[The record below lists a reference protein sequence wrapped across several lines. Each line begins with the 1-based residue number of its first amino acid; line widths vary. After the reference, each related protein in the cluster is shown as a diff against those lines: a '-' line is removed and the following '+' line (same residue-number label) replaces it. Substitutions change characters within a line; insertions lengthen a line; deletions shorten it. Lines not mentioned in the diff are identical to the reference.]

1 MSNLPKENGSFDPVN
16 NPIKIARA
24 RHASTYTP
32 SVVDEPYIPPKVK
45 TKRPVEPPPAQ
56 NSWWEV
62 SGCVLIALLGIIF
75 VVGGVFG
82 GVVGA
87 ELILMSHDVDG
98 QKIIA
103 VTATS
108 LPAPMPA
115 MLAPTSTPTPTR
127 EPVATPLI
135 EDVLDQVT
143 KSVVTVINK
152 HDARYLSKPDE
163 GRVVG
168 SGVIV
173 DSRGYIATNNHVI
186 DNPGYLSVI
195 LSDGR
200 ELEAELIA
208 SRTDRDLAVLKVKL
222 ANLPV
227 IQWGD
232 STKLRPGQQVY
243 ALGSPLGDFPNSVSF
258 GIISGLNRSLEM
270 DKYIIDGLIQTDTAI
285 NRGSSGGPLVNPSGQ
300 MIGLN
305 TFIIRESDERGI
317 AEGIAFAIP
326 AETVKTILLPWIT
339 AHSAKTEAI
348 PVVSGQ

>member
-1 MSNLPKENGSFDPVN
+1 
-16 NPIKIARA
+16 
-24 RHASTYTP
+24 
-32 SVVDEPYIPPKVK
+32 
-45 TKRPVEPPPAQ
+45 
-56 NSWWEV
+56 
-62 SGCVLIALLGIIF
+62 
-75 VVGGVFG
+75 
-82 GVVGA
+82 
-87 ELILMSHDVDG
+87 
-98 QKIIA
+98 
-103 VTATS
+103 
-108 LPAPMPA
+108 
-115 MLAPTSTPTPTR
+115 
-127 EPVATPLI
+127 VATPLI